1 MSKEENINRLIGIIE
16 RLEINARERDNE
28 LRHAKELIE
37 TLRSAQQIKQ
47 ENTHLFGEAA
57 AVAKEVKRR
66 TNEATRDRS
75 RDLIAGINLQLGDW
89 VKILKSRAGQPKEG
103 VVIVKTRDNLIK
115 VEGKIAIGD
124 RDVTKVIRRI
134 SDNIALLILVTI

>member
-1 MSKEENINRLIGIIE
+1 M
-16 RLEINARERDNE
+16 NARERDNE
-28 LRHAKELIE
+28 LRHAKELIK
-37 TLRSAQQIKQ
+37 TLQSGQQIRQ
-47 ENTHLFGEAA
+47 ENTHVFAEAA
-57 AVAKEVKRR
+57 AFTKVAKRR
-66 TNEATRDRS
+66 KNETARDRS

-89 VKILKSRAGQPKEG
+89 VKILNPRAGQPKEG

-115 VEGKIAIGD
+115 VEGKIVIGD